1 MPIRGLAVLLI
12 SFVVVSMALGQ
23 DVDVEATPEL
33 SGSYRLGPSADRA
46 REVIDTAID
55 EGVAAMG
62 PLRRSVGRRRL
73 RAKNRVVREIEIA
86 LVGERVR
93 VRYDDERYE
102 VRMGGYEPIT
112 LPDGERVRL
121 RARVRGATLT
131 LDWKTDDGDRR
142 DSFTRLANGTLV
154 FGVTI
159 TSDQLP
165 SPVRYRVVYQPR

>member
-1 MPIRGLAVLLI
+1 MRIRGFSVSLI
-12 SFVVVSMALGQ
+12 SLIVASMALGQ
-23 DVDVEATPEL
+23 DVEPEPTPEL
-33 SGSYRLGPSADRA
+33 PGTYRLGPSAERA
-46 REVIDTAID
+46 REAINAAID

-62 PLRRSVGRRRL
+62 PLRRAVGRRRL
-73 RAKNRVVREIEIA
+73 RAKNRVVSELEIA

-102 VRMGGYEPIT
+102 VRLGGYEPVT
-112 LPDGERVRL
+112 LPDGERVQL
-121 RARVRGATLT
+121 RARLRGATLT

-142 DSFTRLANGTLV
+142 DTFTRLANGTLV

-165 SPVRYRVVYQPR
+165 NPVRYRIVYRPR